1 MRILWA
7 PWRMA
12 YVKNASK
19 TKTCIFCEALRMSD
33 EEALVVFRSEHTI
46 IMLNKFPYNT
56 AHVMIAPKRHV
67 PRPDLLTDEEAL
79 DMHKALS
86 ITLRA
91 IDYEYAP
98 QGYNIGLNLGKV
110 AGAGI
115 ESHMHIHVVPR
126 WSGDTNYMPVSA
138 NTKVIPEDL
147 LVTFTRLKKAFSE
160 VLSDTQSK

>member
-12 YVKNASK
+12 YIKDAGK
-19 TKTCIFCEALRMSD
+19 AKACIFCEALRMSD
-33 EEALVVFRSEHTI
+33 EEALVVFRSKYTI
-46 IMLNKFPYNT
+46 VMLNKFPYNT

-67 PRPDLLTDEEAL
+67 PRPDLLMDEEAL
-79 DMHKALS
+79 DLHKVLS

-91 IDYEYAP
+91 IDNEYAP

-115 ESHMHIHVVPR
+115 ESHMHVHVVPR
-126 WSGDTNYMPVSA
+126 WSGDTNYMPVTA
-138 NTKVIPEDL
+138 GTKVIPEDL
-147 LVTFTRLKKAFSE
+147 LVTFTRLKKAFDKA
-160 VLSDTQSK
+160 LSGT